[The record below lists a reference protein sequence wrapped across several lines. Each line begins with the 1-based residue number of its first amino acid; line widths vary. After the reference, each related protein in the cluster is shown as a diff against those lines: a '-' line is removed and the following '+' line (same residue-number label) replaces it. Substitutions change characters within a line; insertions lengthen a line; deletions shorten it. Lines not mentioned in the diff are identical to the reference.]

1 MFVRWSNWLFEFKT
15 LNCYISMIHNS
26 QLITP
31 DYKTIFFAYLV
42 RFIISIDYILLIHNL
57 ILITYYDTVDI
68 NFYVLYNNM

>member
-1 MFVRWSNWLFEFKT
+1 
-15 LNCYISMIHNS
+15 MIHNS